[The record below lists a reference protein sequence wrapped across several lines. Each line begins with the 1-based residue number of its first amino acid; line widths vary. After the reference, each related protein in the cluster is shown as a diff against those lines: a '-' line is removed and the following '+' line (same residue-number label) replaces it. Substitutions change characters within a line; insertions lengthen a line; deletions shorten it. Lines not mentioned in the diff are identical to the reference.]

1 MIQNQLC
8 TKGSFAARNCR
19 YKGCKSHCSSER
31 ADPTQTPTLALMG
44 QPARGRNPK
53 CINPAGFSVV
63 AGAIPWCSAL
73 AGPFGVNHGVELHSD
88 VIEYA
93 KQKLD
98 FFIKTS
104 DSFDK

>member
-8 TKGSFAARNCR
+8 KRGSFAARNCGYR
-19 YKGCKSHCSSER
+19 VAIPIVAVREL
-31 ADPTQTPTLALMG
+31 TLHTLTLMEQSAG
-44 QPARGRNPK
+44 GRNPK
-53 CINPAGFSVV
+53 CVSPAGFCVV
-63 AGAIPWCSAL
+63 AVAIPWCSAL

>member
-1 MIQNQLC
+1 MQKRLICCQKLRVQ
-8 TKGSFAARNCR
+8 
-19 YKGCKSHCSSER
+19 GCNSHCSSER
-31 ADPTQTPTLALMG
+31 ADPTQTPTLTFMEQSAG
-44 QPARGRNPK
+44 GRSPK
-53 CINPAGFSVV
+53 CVSPAGFCVV
-63 AGAIPWCSAL
+63 AVAIPWCSAL